1 MTSGRIVVTDGCFV
15 MGESWE
21 ERLTGEWMVVLMFA
35 FEETDASSD
44 WSRQLESQDWT

>member
-35 FEETDASSD
+35 FEET
-44 WSRQLESQDWT
+44 